1 MYKNLEIIR
10 KEKKLTINDMAKVI
24 SRSPANYFKKEKG
37 KVSITVKEAI
47 LIAKFLNKDIEFLF
61 QE

>member
-1 MYKNLEIIR
+1 MYKNLEITR
-10 KEKKLTINDMAKVI
+10 KKRNLTINDMAKVI

-37 KVSITVKEAI
+37 IVTITVKEAI

-61 QE
+61 EE